1 MSRRVSETRKS
12 EPRNFP
18 RKILTV
24 TASAGD
30 ADLPT
35 DRVSG
40 RSAVQSVL
48 TDSPGRWLT
57 VDGNACTRVGT
68 THFQSSGNPAFEV
81 AQTTNDAAVE
91 GIVTAEHIFRGP
103 DYHGHEFE

>member
-1 MSRRVSETRKS
+1 
-12 EPRNFP
+12 
-18 RKILTV
+18 
-24 TASAGD
+24 
-30 ADLPT
+30 
-35 DRVSG
+35 
-40 RSAVQSVL
+40 
-48 TDSPGRWLT
+48 
-57 VDGNACTRVGT
+57 VGT